1 MMRSMPKVSSAA
13 RNGGSLKIPLVVS
26 QGAANRPRQM
36 LDVERGDLV
45 NARQHHRQHFTHVAD
60 DEPQPRVPIQRP
72 SKHHAK
78 HVDRR
83 LRMPSP
89 RR

>member
-26 QGAANRPRQM
+26 EGAANRPRQM

-72 SKHHAK
+72 RKHHAK